1 MLKTATVRVP
11 EEFLQE
17 IALFVKDMR
26 LEKSVYM
33 REILRK
39 GFEEDRQERVSAKY
53 QAGDFSAEEV
63 CRLLDLN
70 MWDFLFL
77 LKKRNISL
85 NVHIEDWLDSAPLS

>member
-39 GFEEDRQERVSAKY
+39 GFEEDRQERVLAKY